1 MAMTSVTETRRP
13 GRAGIVVALVC
24 GLLLGGVFFA
34 VFSRSAT
41 TGLGDQLAAF
51 VTGRTLTVT
60 PLPTVVEKIQ
70 RLNRLETVS
79 YSMDNVVEGAR
90 DNRVLPS
97 FLTGDKLLL
106 VVHGE
111 AIAGV
116 DLSQLRAG
124 DVRMKGRSIQVHL
137 PAAQIFST
145 RLDNANTRVFSRTTG
160 LLVAADQNLESEVR
174 EKAEKQLQQSAL
186 AAGILQKASVNAGN
200 TVSTL
205 LHGLGFEDVTVE

>member
-1 MAMTSVTETRRP
+1 MVTETGKQ
-13 GRAGIVVALVC
+13 GRAAIVLALVG
-24 GLLLGGVFFA
+24 GLLLGVVLFA
-34 VFSRSAT
+34 VFSRSAR
-41 TGLGDQLAAF
+41 TGFGNELAAF

-70 RLNRLETVS
+70 RLNRLETIS

-90 DNRVLPS
+90 ENRVLPS

-116 DLSQLRAG
+116 DLSQLRAS
-124 DVRMKGRSIQVHL
+124 DVRVSGRKIEVHL
-137 PAAQIFST
+137 PTAQIFSP

-160 LLVAADQNLESEVR
+160 LLVAADENLESEVR
-174 EKAEKQLQQSAL
+174 EKAEKELQQSAL
-186 AAGILQKASVNAGN
+186 AAGILQKATANAGN
-200 TVSTL
+200 TVTTL
-205 LHGLGFEDVTVE
+205 LHGLGFEDVTVR